1 MIDHIGL
8 LVRDFA
14 TSRAFYRS
22 VLAALGFGL
31 LEEDK
36 QSAGFGPPGMPL
48 FWIYQGDT
56 ARSDVHVALR
66 ATDRAEVE
74 AFYAAALA
82 AGAVGNGPPGLRPEY
97 HANYYAAFVRD
108 PDGNNLEAVCH
119 QAVT

>member
-8 LVRDFA
+8 LVSDFT
-14 TSRAFYRS
+14 TSCEFYRP
-22 VLAALGFGL
+22 VLEALGFGL
-31 LEEDK
+31 VEEHA

-48 FWIYQGDT
+48 FWIYQGHA
-56 ARSDVHVALR
+56 ARSEVHVALR

-74 AFYAAALA
+74 AFYTAAMA
-82 AGAVGNGPPGLRPEY
+82 AGAVSNGAPGLRPEY

-119 QAVT
+119 QAAS